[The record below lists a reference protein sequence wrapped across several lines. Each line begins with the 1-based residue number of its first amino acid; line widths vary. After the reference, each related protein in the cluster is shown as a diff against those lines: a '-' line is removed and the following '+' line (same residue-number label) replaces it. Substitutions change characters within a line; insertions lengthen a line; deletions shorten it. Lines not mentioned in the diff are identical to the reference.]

1 MVLVCHVISQD
12 HLIKGSCDFIGGSSP
27 PPSLPHTVGHHTTTL
42 GGILVVEICFL
53 WLKDKIPHA
62 LA

>member
-12 HLIKGSCDFIGGSSP
+12 HLIKGSCDFIGGSP
-27 PPSLPHTVGHHTTTL
+27 PHTVGHHTTTF